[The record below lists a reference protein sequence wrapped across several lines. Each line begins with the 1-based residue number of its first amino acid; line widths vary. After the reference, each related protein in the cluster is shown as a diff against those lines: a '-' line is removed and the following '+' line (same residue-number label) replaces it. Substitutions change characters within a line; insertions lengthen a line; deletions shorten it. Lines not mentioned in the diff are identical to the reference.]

1 MGLFIGLPF
10 YILPLPI
17 LGEVYKDTLLRSGQK
32 PQKIQVRLH
41 HSIAC
46 VRSVHNYIFQGL
58 GRRNSSW
65 ELYVSLL
72 SDGRGNLL
80 IKCPKIR

>member
-10 YILPLPI
+10 YILPLLI

-41 HSIAC
+41 RSIA
-46 VRSVHNYIFQGL
+46 
-58 GRRNSSW
+58 
-65 ELYVSLL
+65 
-72 SDGRGNLL
+72 
-80 IKCPKIR
+80 